1 MSTLMLMLDGVRQRA
16 AIEADLHEY
25 IREAVESRLDEMLD
39 ETEGPH
45 GASVCAAA
53 VEPERPDECEQAIA
67 DRVSAFVD
75 GAIRRILAGAHG
87 RSVPRIPF
95 TGTLGSA
102 STVSLRLALFETM
115 CAWQLASA
123 PPHKHTAHA
132 VLFAS
137 FVLAPVAELFE
148 LPPTMMALSELHVLL
163 RLYRSSCAAELLE
176 YSLHVLSSARR
187 PAAASADSDADV
199 LACCGA
205 YARLVLSEADGLM
218 RERLAA
224 YAAHFQSEPDL
235 ALALQLFVAARLAL
249 HMLLQPQQR
258 REGLATPA
266 PRPAPTAAAPTG
278 LGGAL
283 RSTDGAGA
291 DVVCDSAEIQVRCH
305 ICAGTGLAP
314 ATSAL
319 GLHASSCR
327 TIPVAR
333 SRAAR
338 PWNALRRRGAESSIV
353 ALRSHAER
361 TADRTRSTGMT
372 RRNDRRPTRRNSAS
386 RTVALSAFGEV
397 KCARCGRCAGRALC
411 DDTRRCRRRIRWY
424 ALVRDNGETVQARC
438 SARNMQRR
446 APMSAQTRYAKA
458 YARARAFASIC
469 RHSDAAARRA
479 KCIRIRPSQR
489 RPLARRA
496 CCSQLPLPHR
506 HVTLPR
512 TSAPFAA

>member
-1 MSTLMLMLDGVRQRA
+1 MLMLDGVRQRA

-87 RSVPRIPF
+87 RSVPRVPF

-187 PAAASADSDADV
+187 PAAASPDSDADV
-199 LACCGA
+199 LSCCGE

-224 YAAHFQSEPDL
+224 YAAHFASEPDL

-249 HMLLQPQQR
+249 HMLQPQQR

-372 RRNDRRPTRRNSAS
+372 RRDDVVRH
-386 RTVALSAFGEV
+386 VAWSAFAEV

-446 APMSAQTRYAKA
+446 APMSAQTRYANA
-458 YARARAFASIC
+458 HARVRLLRAD

-496 CCSQLPLPHR
+496 CCSPLPLPFASPR
-506 HVTLPR
+506 H
-512 TSAPFAA
+512 TSTHERAIRRVDQSGATT